1 MYYIKKNENIVGNG
15 LSKGELNQWLIDL
28 DNSLPEHEKEK
39 FRKDLGLSK
48 QVNQADFED
57 FLYDEEL
64 KLPIETTHGEE
75 ILVIY

>member
-15 LSKGELNQWLIDL
+15 LSKGELNQWLIDF
-28 DNSLPEHEKEK
+28 DNSLPKHEKEK
-39 FRKDLGLSK
+39 FRKDLGLRK

-64 KLPIETTHGEE
+64 KLPIETTHDGE